1 MTNGYMRG
9 SCFCFCFVFFKKP
22 LSHLHFSNK
31 EMKSFPLYGVQTV
44 FHRAE
49 GKKKNEAF
57 KGVFSVSFFSGS
69 SICAAFGKI
78 SGHRCFVQGQTPDC
92 CALPGVSIFR
102 ITPPPP
108 PPCCPPSRQWLH
120 QQIVTCLM
128 PLIKRWEGLWLQ
140 VLCPPDSLA
149 VLFLG

>member
-108 PPCCPPSRQWLH
+108 TVLSSIQA
-120 QQIVTCLM
+120 VTSPANCNLPNAFNKKVGRSVASG
-128 PLIKRWEGLWLQ
+128 PL
-140 VLCPPDSLA
+140 SS
-149 VLFLG
+149 